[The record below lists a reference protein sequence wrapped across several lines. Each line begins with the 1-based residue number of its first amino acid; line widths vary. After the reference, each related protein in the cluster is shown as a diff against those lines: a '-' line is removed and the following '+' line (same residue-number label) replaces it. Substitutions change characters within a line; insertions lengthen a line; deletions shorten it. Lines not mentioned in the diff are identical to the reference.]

1 MQLFKILSSL
11 ISAYALLCFVRVM
24 LTWFPGAEYS
34 KFGRAVSK
42 ICDPYLN
49 IFRKFS
55 FLRFSAFDFSPAIA
69 LCILIAAS
77 TICSSLAT
85 GASVRFGSFLAM
97 IISMVWSVVQSIL
110 FFIILILVIRLI
122 VYLVKGDSG
131 NYYSIWTSV
140 DRAITPFI
148 YRICGP
154 FTGGRTMP
162 FKNALIVAALV
173 LAAFSICGR
182 LLIQLLC
189 TALLALPF

>member
-11 ISAYALLCFVRVM
+11 ISAYTLLCFIRVM
-24 LTWFPGAEYS
+24 LSWFPGAQYS
-34 KFGRAVSK
+34 KFGRAISR

-49 IFRKFS
+49 IFRRFS

-69 LCILIAAS
+69 LCLLIAAS

-85 GASVRFGSFLAM
+85 GTGLRFGSFLAM
-97 IISMVWSVVQSIL
+97 IISMLWSVVQSIL
-110 FFIILILVIRLI
+110 FFLILILIIRLI

-148 YRICGP
+148 YRICRP
-154 FTGGRTMP
+154 FSGGRTMP
-162 FKNALIVAALV
+162 FTTALIVAALTITAV
-173 LAAFSICGR
+173 SICGR

-189 TALLALPF
+189 AVLLSMPF